1 MEKFN
6 LKQFIAENKATFYS
20 SLNENESTYEG
31 KKSKEYYKDAEADD
45 AEHIDALEKDMKD
58 DKKASKMKVSELKS
72 KIKEMIVA
80 EYEKDVDYTD
90 ENPEKEVDFLSEIE
104 AMLDEAEETDAEETT
119 TDTEETEKDT
129 AETDT
134 EETTTD
140 TETTDVE
147 TKAEVN
153 PDVKAV
159 QDALTQAQVAA
170 QKLGDKKLTDQIGN
184 TITFFTR
191 EHVVEK
197 PKSAEAVAEE
207 LTEFLLLKKS
217 AGIITESQYKAKLK
231 EVEEVF
237 PEQAASKAIDLIP
250 KLKKS
255 PEMDKLADKIANN
268 PDLLKQL
275 EKALAQGGVMMNE
288 ELKKLDDSDLKT
300 LALNFAKKSDKLNET
315 ISSNPEEDTSSAGLG
330 MLALIGGGTL
340 GAAFSSAIISA
351 IPLTGK
357 LFAGLVSGPAGLG
370 ALVGVGLFILARKVY
385 LKMNPDA

>member
-104 AMLDEAEETDAEETT
+104 AMLDEAEGIVAAYAKNKTIKEALDFPRDAVQALADAYKNIEKIYSTFGRDSRFKDEAKQ
-119 TDTEETEKDT
+119 DDYLMIKAILESINNKLLGRDSDFRYGKGAELGYDGLNEAEETEKDT

-207 LTEFLLLKKS
+207 LTESIFPILKK
-217 AGIITESQYKAKLK
+217 ILK
-231 EVEEVF
+231 
-237 PEQAASKAIDLIP
+237 
-250 KLKKS
+250 
-255 PEMDKLADKIANN
+255 
-268 PDLLKQL
+268 
-275 EKALAQGGVMMNE
+275 
-288 ELKKLDDSDLKT
+288 
-300 LALNFAKKSDKLNET
+300 
-315 ISSNPEEDTSSAGLG
+315 
-330 MLALIGGGTL
+330 
-340 GAAFSSAIISA
+340 
-351 IPLTGK
+351 
-357 LFAGLVSGPAGLG
+357 
-370 ALVGVGLFILARKVY
+370 
-385 LKMNPDA
+385 

>member
-80 EYEKDVDYTD
+80 EYEKDVNYTD

-207 LTEFLLLKKS
+207 LTESMFPMLNKIKK
-217 AGIITESQYKAKLK
+217 
-231 EVEEVF
+231 
-237 PEQAASKAIDLIP
+237 
-250 KLKKS
+250 
-255 PEMDKLADKIANN
+255 
-268 PDLLKQL
+268 
-275 EKALAQGGVMMNE
+275 
-288 ELKKLDDSDLKT
+288 
-300 LALNFAKKSDKLNET
+300 
-315 ISSNPEEDTSSAGLG
+315 
-330 MLALIGGGTL
+330 
-340 GAAFSSAIISA
+340 
-351 IPLTGK
+351 
-357 LFAGLVSGPAGLG
+357 
-370 ALVGVGLFILARKVY
+370 
-385 LKMNPDA
+385 